1 MNYWSNWL
9 HPVTSVKHLS
19 LSHTHTHAHHRAH
32 TQTHTHTQR
41 NQLHTSR
48 HLKIIYLLIFTE
60 ILNCSQFTWH
70 KDALMSQT
78 ALKHT
83 THART
88 RTHTPHRETSSTRH
102 LKIIYLLI
110 FTEILNCSQFTWH
123 KDALL
128 SQTALKHTHTN
139 AHTHTHT
146 QRNQLHTSRHLK
158 IIYLLIFTEILNC
171 SQFT

>member
-1 MNYWSNWL
+1 MSNI
-9 HPVTSVKHLS
+9 S
-19 LSHTHTHAHHRAH
+19 LSHSPPLPHTHSLSLTH
-32 TQTHTHTQR
+32 THTHTQR

-83 THART
+83 
-88 RTHTPHRETSSTRH
+88 
-102 LKIIYLLI
+102 
-110 FTEILNCSQFTWH
+110 
-123 KDALL
+123 
-128 SQTALKHTHTN
+128 HTH

-171 SQFT
+171 RQCSHDIKMHSWVKRLSNTHTRTRTHTHRETSSTRHVI